1 MRSFALICTGGK
13 RKKRVIC
20 ITEENEKCTRA
31 IRLPTRWK
39 GEIQMATVKKTVK
52 EAAEVKATPVKKEE
66 AKVETKA
73 AEVKAEVKAEAKVEK
88 APAKKA
94 AAKTTAA
101 KAPAKKAAAKKT
113 TSSKEV
119 KVSLNVQFGGKS
131 YTTDDLVK
139 IAKDVWK
146 YDLKQKAADFKS
158 VELYVK
164 PEDGMAY
171 YVINGKEAG
180 SFYI

>member
-1 MRSFALICTGGK
+1 
-13 RKKRVIC
+13 
-20 ITEENEKCTRA
+20 
-31 IRLPTRWK
+31 
-39 GEIQMATVKKTVK
+39 MATVKKPAAK
-52 EAAEVKATPVKKEE
+52 EAAEVKTTPVKVEKEAAAAPAKTAKE
-66 AKVETKA
+66 AAGKT
-73 AEVKAEVKAEAKVEK
+73 K

-94 AAKTTAA
+94 VAK
-101 KAPAKKAAAKKT
+101 KAPAKA
-113 TSSKEV
+113 EV
-119 KVSLNVQFGGKS
+119 KVEMNIQFGGKS
-131 YTTDDLVK
+131 YTTEDLVK

-164 PEDGMAY
+164 PEDGMTY

>member
-1 MRSFALICTGGK
+1 
-13 RKKRVIC
+13 
-20 ITEENEKCTRA
+20 
-31 IRLPTRWK
+31 
-39 GEIQMATVKKTVK
+39 MAAVKKTVK
-52 EAAEVKATPVKKEE
+52 EAAEVKATPVKKEAAKVE
-66 AKVETKA
+66 TKETAKVETKA
-73 AEVKAEVKAEAKVEK
+73 AEVKAEAKVEK

-94 AAKTTAA
+94 AAKTTA
-101 KAPAKKAAAKKT
+101 KAPAKKATAAKKT
-113 TSSKEV
+113 ASKDV
-119 KVSLNVQFGGKS
+119 KVSMNVQFGGKS
-131 YTTDDLVK
+131 YTTEDLVK

-146 YDLKQKAADFKS
+146 YDLKQKATDFKS

>member
-1 MRSFALICTGGK
+1 M
-13 RKKRVIC
+13 
-20 ITEENEKCTRA
+20 
-31 IRLPTRWK
+31 PT
-39 GEIQMATVKKTVK
+39 KKTAAT
-52 EAAEVKATPVKKEE
+52 EAATEVKTTPVKEEVTKETAKEE
-66 AKVETKA
+66 TKKVT
-73 AEVKAEVKAEAKVEK
+73 VEK
-88 APAKKA
+88 AAPAK
-94 AAKTTAA
+94 AAKTTKTTKTA
-101 KAPAKKAAAKKT
+101 KAAPAKRGRKPGSKT
-113 TSSKEV
+113 EL
-119 KVSLNVQFGGKS
+119 KVSMNVQFGGKS

-146 YDLKQKAADFKS
+146 YDLKQKVADFKS

>member
-1 MRSFALICTGGK
+1 
-13 RKKRVIC
+13 
-20 ITEENEKCTRA
+20 
-31 IRLPTRWK
+31 
-39 GEIQMATVKKTVK
+39 MATVKKTVK
-52 EAAEVKATPVKKEE
+52 EAAEVKATPVKKEA

-73 AEVKAEVKAEAKVEK
+73 AEVKAEVKVEK

-94 AAKTTAA
+94 EAKTTAA
-101 KAPAKKAAAKKT
+101 KAPAKKAAKKT
-113 TSSKEV
+113 TTSKEV
-119 KVSLNVQFGGKS
+119 KVSMNVQFGGKS

>member
-1 MRSFALICTGGK
+1 MSPV
-13 RKKRVIC
+13 KK
-20 ITEENEKCTRA
+20 
-31 IRLPTRWK
+31 
-39 GEIQMATVKKTVK
+39 ATVKTTPEAKEVK
-52 EAAEVKATPVKKEE
+52 EVKVEEVKAADVKP
-66 AKVETKA
+66 A
-73 AEVKAEVKAEAKVEK
+73 APVKAE
-88 APAKKA
+88 
-94 AAKTTAA
+94 
-101 KAPAKKAAAKKT
+101 KAAAKKPAAKKT
-113 TSSKEV
+113 TAKKTTGAKRGPKAKGEV
-119 KVSLNVQFGGKS
+119 KVSMNVQFGGKS

-146 YDLKQKAADFKS
+146 YDLKQKAVDFKS

>member
-1 MRSFALICTGGK
+1 
-13 RKKRVIC
+13 
-20 ITEENEKCTRA
+20 
-31 IRLPTRWK
+31 
-39 GEIQMATVKKTVK
+39 MAVVKKTVK
-52 EAAEVKATPVKKEE
+52 EVAEVKATPVKKEAAKAE
-66 AKVETKA
+66 AKAVEAKA
-73 AEVKAEVKAEAKVEK
+73 AEVKAEAKAEK
-88 APAKKA
+88 APAKKETA
-94 AAKTTAA
+94 KAVAKT
-101 KAPAKKAAAKKT
+101 PVKKAAAKKPAA
-113 TSSKEV
+113 SKEV
-119 KVSLNVQFGGKS
+119 KVSMNVQFGGKS
-131 YTTDDLVK
+131 YTTEDLVK

>member
-1 MRSFALICTGGK
+1 M
-13 RKKRVIC
+13 
-20 ITEENEKCTRA
+20 
-31 IRLPTRWK
+31 PT
-39 GEIQMATVKKTVK
+39 KKTAAT
-52 EAAEVKATPVKKEE
+52 EAATEVKTTPVKEEVTKETAKEE
-66 AKVETKA
+66 TKKVTEEKA
-73 AEVKAEVKAEAKVEK
+73 
-88 APAKKA
+88 APAK
-94 AAKTTAA
+94 AAKTTKTTKTA
-101 KAPAKKAAAKKT
+101 KAAPAKRGRKPGSKT
-113 TSSKEV
+113 EL
-119 KVSLNVQFGGKS
+119 KVSMNVQFGGKS

-146 YDLKQKAADFKS
+146 YDLKQKVADFKS

>member
-1 MRSFALICTGGK
+1 MPA
-13 RKKRVIC
+13 
-20 ITEENEKCTRA
+20 
-31 IRLPTRWK
+31 
-39 GEIQMATVKKTVK
+39 KKTAAK
-52 EAAEVKATPVKKEE
+52 EAATEVKTTPVKAEKEVTE
-66 AKVETKA
+66 EV
-73 AEVKAEVKAEAKVEK
+73 VKAEEKAVPAKAEK
-88 APAKKA
+88 
-94 AAKTTAA
+94 AAKTTKTA
-101 KAPAKKAAAKKT
+101 KTTPKAAPAKRGRKPGSKT
-113 TSSKEV
+113 EL
-119 KVSLNVQFGGKS
+119 KVSMNVQFGGKS
-131 YTTDDLVK
+131 YTTEDLVK

>member
-1 MRSFALICTGGK
+1 
-13 RKKRVIC
+13 
-20 ITEENEKCTRA
+20 
-31 IRLPTRWK
+31 
-39 GEIQMATVKKTVK
+39 MAVVKKTVK
-52 EAAEVKATPVKKEE
+52 EVAEVKAAPVKTET
-66 AKVETKA
+66 AKVEVKAAEVKA
-73 AEVKAEVKAEAKVEK
+73 AEVKAEAKAEK
-88 APAKKA
+88 APAKKETAKA
-94 AAKTTAA
+94 AAKT
-101 KAPAKKAAAKKT
+101 PVKKAAAKKPAA
-113 TSSKEV
+113 SKDV
-119 KVSLNVQFGGKS
+119 KVSMNVQFGGKS
-131 YTTDDLVK
+131 YTTEELVK

>member
-1 MRSFALICTGGK
+1 
-13 RKKRVIC
+13 
-20 ITEENEKCTRA
+20 
-31 IRLPTRWK
+31 
-39 GEIQMATVKKTVK
+39 MA
-52 EAAEVKATPVKKEE
+52 PVKKVTVQTTPE
-66 AKVETKA
+66 AKEVKEVKA
-73 AEVKAEVKAEAKVEK
+73 AEVKTAEAPVKAEK
-88 APAKKA
+88 ATAKK
-94 AAKTTAA
+94 T
-101 KAPAKKAAAKKT
+101 AAKKT
-113 TSSKEV
+113 TAKKTTGAKRGPKAKGDV
-119 KVSLNVQFGGKS
+119 KVSMNVQFGGKS

-146 YDLKQKAADFKS
+146 YDLKQKAVDFKS

>member
-1 MRSFALICTGGK
+1 MPA
-13 RKKRVIC
+13 
-20 ITEENEKCTRA
+20 
-31 IRLPTRWK
+31 
-39 GEIQMATVKKTVK
+39 KKTAAK
-52 EAAEVKATPVKKEE
+52 EAATEAKVTPVKAEKAVTEE
-66 AKVETKA
+66 KA
-73 AEVKAEVKAEAKVEK
+73 APAKAEAKAEK
-88 APAKKA
+88 VTKTTKTTKTAKAAPAKRGRKPGS
-94 AAKTTAA
+94 KT
-101 KAPAKKAAAKKT
+101 
-113 TSSKEV
+113 EL
-119 KVSLNVQFGGKS
+119 KVSMNVQFGGKS

>member
-1 MRSFALICTGGK
+1 MPA
-13 RKKRVIC
+13 
-20 ITEENEKCTRA
+20 
-31 IRLPTRWK
+31 
-39 GEIQMATVKKTVK
+39 KKTAAK
-52 EAAEVKATPVKKEE
+52 EAATEVKVTPVKAEKAVTEE
-66 AKVETKA
+66 KA
-73 AEVKAEVKAEAKVEK
+73 
-88 APAKKA
+88 APAKAEEKA
-94 AAKTTAA
+94 APAKAEKAAKTTKTTKTA
-101 KAPAKKAAAKKT
+101 KAAPAKRGRKPGSKT
-113 TSSKEV
+113 EL
-119 KVSLNVQFGGKS
+119 KVSMNVQFGGKS

>member
-1 MRSFALICTGGK
+1 M
-13 RKKRVIC
+13 
-20 ITEENEKCTRA
+20 
-31 IRLPTRWK
+31 PT
-39 GEIQMATVKKTVK
+39 KKTAAK
-52 EAAEVKATPVKKEE
+52 EAATAVKETPIKEE
-66 AKVETKA
+66 TEVTKETAKAETVEKA
-73 AEVKAEVKAEAKVEK
+73 AEEAAVPAKEVKTTRT
-88 APAKKA
+88 
-94 AAKTTAA
+94 AKTTKTA
-101 KAPAKKAAAKKT
+101 KTPAKRGRKPGSKT
-113 TSSKEV
+113 EL
-119 KVSLNVQFGGKS
+119 KVSMNVQFGGKS

-146 YDLKQKAADFKS
+146 YDLKQKAADFRS

>member
-1 MRSFALICTGGK
+1 
-13 RKKRVIC
+13 
-20 ITEENEKCTRA
+20 
-31 IRLPTRWK
+31 
-39 GEIQMATVKKTVK
+39 MATTKKTVTK
-52 EAAEVKATPVKKEE
+52 EAPVEVKAAPVKAE
-66 AKVETKA
+66 
-73 AEVKAEVKAEAKVEK
+73 EVKAEPAAKEAVKEEK
-88 APAKKA
+88 AAVVKEEKAAPKKAGRPKSTAKKPVA
-94 AAKTTAA
+94 KKPAAKRTA
-101 KAPAKKAAAKKT
+101 KE
-113 TSSKEV
+113 EV
-119 KVSLNVQFGGKS
+119 KVSMNVQFGGKS

-146 YDLKQKAADFKS
+146 YDLKQKAVDFKS